1 MNHEN
6 PANACV
12 EEFPMAVSKKVRGLI
27 SQSSWIRKMFE
38 EGSLLK
44 KQYGAENVFDFSI
57 GNPSVEPP
65 LEFKKALRQVTGD
78 DIPGVHGYM
87 SNAGYPE
94 TREVV
99 AAYLSQEHGV
109 PLGADHV
116 IMTCGAAG
124 ALNVICKVILE
135 PGDEVLI
142 PTPCFMEYRFYV
154 DNADGVATFVKS
166 NADFS
171 LDLGAIRDAIT
182 ERTKIVLINSPNNP
196 TGKVYDVASIRRLSK
211 LLEDGSRKYGRDIYL
226 VSDEPYREIVYDG
239 VTVPSILAA
248 YKNSMIASSYS
259 KSLSLAG
266 ERIGYLAVNP
276 AVSDIEEVMSGLV
289 LYNRTLGFVN
299 APALM
304 QRVIAKIQGVTVD
317 VGQYRKKREL
327 LCDGLS
333 SIGYEFTKPDGT
345 FYLFSRT
352 PIEDDIGFVRGL
364 TKRKILTVPGTGFG
378 WPGYFRIAFCVDDA
392 TIIDSMKG
400 FEETFK
406 EYRQ

>member
-1 MNHEN
+1 
-6 PANACV
+6 
-12 EEFPMAVSKKVRGLI
+12 
-27 SQSSWIRKMFE
+27 
-38 EGSLLK
+38 
-44 KQYGAENVFDFSI
+44 
-57 GNPSVEPP
+57 
-65 LEFKKALRQVTGD
+65 
-78 DIPGVHGYM
+78 
-87 SNAGYPE
+87 
-94 TREVV
+94 
-99 AAYLSQEHGV
+99 
-109 PLGADHV
+109 
-116 IMTCGAAG
+116 MTCGAAG
-124 ALNVICKVILE
+124 ALNIICKVLLE

-154 DNADGVATFVKS
+154 DNADGVAAFVQS

-171 LDLGAIRDAIT
+171 LNLGTMRDLIT

-196 TGKVYDVASIRRLSK
+196 TGKVYDGVSIRGLSE
-211 LLEDGSRKYGRDIYL
+211 LLEDRQKTYGRDIYL

-239 VTVPSILAA
+239 VAVPSILAA
-248 YKNSMIASSYS
+248 YRNSIIASSYS

-276 AVSDIEEVMSGLV
+276 AVSDIEEVMSGLI

-304 QRVIAKIQGVTVD
+304 QRVIAKMQGVTVD
-317 VGQYRKKREL
+317 VSQYRRKREL

-345 FYLFSRT
+345 FYLFPRT
-352 PIEDDIGFVRGL
+352 PADSDIEFVRAL
-364 TKRKILTVPGTGFG
+364 TKRKILTVPGSGFG
-378 WPGYFRIAFCVDDA
+378 WPGHFRIAFCVDDA
-392 TIIDSMKG
+392 TIVNSMKG

>member
-1 MNHEN
+1 
-6 PANACV
+6 
-12 EEFPMAVSKKVRGLI
+12 MAVSKKVRGFI
-27 SQSSWIRKMFE
+27 SRSSWIRKMFE
-38 EGSLLK
+38 EGNLLK
-44 KQYGAENVFDFSI
+44 RQYGAENVFDFSI

-65 LEFKKALRQVTGD
+65 IEFKKALRRVASE
-78 DIPGVHGYM
+78 DISGVHGYM
-87 SNAGYPE
+87 SNAGYLE
-94 TREVV
+94 TREAV
-99 AAYLSQEHGV
+99 AAFLRQEHRA

-124 ALNVICKVILE
+124 ALNIICKVLLE

-142 PTPCFMEYRFYV
+142 PMPCFMEYRFYV
-154 DNADGVATFVKS
+154 DNADGVATFVQS

-171 LDLGAIRDAIT
+171 LNLGAMRDLIT

-196 TGKVYDVASIRRLSK
+196 TGRVYVGASIRGLAE
-211 LLEDGSRKYGRDIYL
+211 LLEDRQKTYGRDIYL

-248 YKNSMIASSYS
+248 YRNSMIASSYS

-276 AVSDIEEVMSGLV
+276 AVSDIEEVMSGLI

-304 QRVIAKIQGVTVD
+304 QRVIATIQGLTVD
-317 VGQYRKKREL
+317 VGEYRKKREL
-327 LCDGLS
+327 LCNGLS

-345 FYLFSRT
+345 FYLFPRT
-352 PIEDDIGFVRGL
+352 PTEDDIGFVRAL
-364 TKRKILTVPGTGFG
+364 AKRRILTVPGSGFG
-378 WPGYFRIAFCVDDA
+378 WPGHFRIAFCVDDN
-392 TIIDSMKG
+392 TIVNSMKG
-400 FEETFK
+400 FEEVFK
-406 EYRQ
+406 EYR

>member
-1 MNHEN
+1 MIHKY
-6 PANACV
+6 PAITGV
-12 EEFPMAVSKKVRGLI
+12 EEFPMAVSKKVRGFI

-38 EGSLLK
+38 EGTLLK

-87 SNAGYPE
+87 SNAGYLE
-94 TREVV
+94 TRGAV
-99 AAYLSQEHGV
+99 AVYLRKEHSV
-109 PLGADHV
+109 PLDADHV

-154 DNADGVATFVKS
+154 DNAGGVATFVKS

-196 TGKVYDVASIRRLSK
+196 TGKVYDEASIRGLCK
-211 LLEDGSRKYGRDIYL
+211 LLEDGSRKYGKDIYL
-226 VSDEPYREIVYDG
+226 VSDEPYRDIVYDG
-239 VTVPSILAA
+239 VTVPSILAT
-248 YKNSMIASSYS
+248 YRSSMIASSYS

-276 AVSDIEEVMSGLV
+276 ALSNIEEVMSGLI

-304 QRVIAKIQGVTVD
+304 QRVITKIQGVTVD
-317 VGQYRKKREL
+317 VGEYRRKREL
-327 LCDGLS
+327 LCDSLS
-333 SIGYEFTKPDGT
+333 SIGYKFTKPDGT
-345 FYLFSRT
+345 FYLFPKT
-352 PIEDDIGFVRGL
+352 PIGDDIEFVRAL
-364 TKRKILTVPGTGFG
+364 TKRKILTVPGSGFG
-378 WPGYFRIAFCVDDA
+378 WPGHFRIAFCVDDA
-392 TIIDSMKG
+392 TIVNSMKG

>member
-1 MNHEN
+1 
-6 PANACV
+6 
-12 EEFPMAVSKKVRGLI
+12 MAISNKVRGFI

-38 EGSLLK
+38 EGGLLK

-57 GNPSVEPP
+57 GNPSVAPP
-65 LEFKKALRQVTGD
+65 PEFREMLRQVAGE
-78 DIPGVHGYM
+78 DISGVHGYM

-94 TREVV
+94 TRAAV
-99 AAYLSQEHGV
+99 AAFLNREHRV
-109 PLGADHV
+109 PLSADHV

-124 ALNVICKVILE
+124 ALNIICKVLLE
-135 PGDEVLI
+135 PSDEVLI

-154 DNADGVATFVKS
+154 DNASGVAVFVRS

-171 LDLGAIRDAIT
+171 LDLNAMRDAIT
-182 ERTKIVLINSPNNP
+182 ERTKIILINSPNNP
-196 TGKVYDVASIRRLSK
+196 TGKVYDGASIRGLAE
-211 LLEDGSRKYGRDIYL
+211 LLEDKERTYGRDIYL

-239 VTVPSILAA
+239 VKVPSILAA
-248 YKNSMIASSYS
+248 YRNSIIASSYS

-276 AVSDIEEVMSGLV
+276 AVSDIEEVMSGLI

-304 QRVIAKIQGVTVD
+304 QRVIAKIQGTTVD
-317 VGQYRKKREL
+317 VKEYRRKREL

-333 SIGYEFTKPDGT
+333 SIGYDFLTPDGT
-345 FYLFSRT
+345 FYLFPRT
-352 PIEDDIGFVRGL
+352 PIDDDIEFVKAL
-364 TKRKILTVPGTGFG
+364 TKRRILTVPGSGFG
-378 WPGYFRIAFCVDDA
+378 WPGNFRIAFCVDDA
-392 TIIDSMKG
+392 TIVNSMKG
-400 FEETFK
+400 FEEAFK